1 MSFAWLAQLRS
12 YTPLQL
18 RAQGTLARNSDGTGF
33 SRGKDAK
40 TRLAWL
46 LL

>member
-1 MSFAWLAQLRS
+1 MSLAWLVQLRS

-18 RAQGTLARNSDGTGF
+18 RAQNNLSLELHGTRF
-33 SRGKDAK
+33 SRRKDAK

>member
-1 MSFAWLAQLRS
+1 MSFAWLVQLRS

-18 RAQGTLARNSDGTGF
+18 RAQADPARKFYGTRF
-33 SRGKDAK
+33 SRRKDAK

>member
-1 MSFAWLAQLRS
+1 MSFAWLVQLRS

-18 RAQGTLARNSDGTGF
+18 RVQGNPTRKFHGTRF
-33 SRGKDAK
+33 SRRKDAK